1 MKSDKNNNKEI
12 VRFGNSMFLV
22 FLLAM
27 LMSSA
32 GVLAVPAAPINIIDF
47 PQRDFISASGYLQD
61 DRVVVRIIHD
71 PAVYPGAAGGT
82 SGENA
87 VDWISPQGDPADAPG
102 AFSGIVEVNHP
113 GGACWKTQTPDIRP
127 GDTVEIEIKANNTA
141 PVRVGRIDRTIV
153 QNVTAK
159 RPVLV
164 TAATPG
170 NNDGVVEVH
179 GTAQDSFSAI
189 PGNPLPIGILEHRL
203 VAPGEL
209 FPLSNKRT
217 LRATSATGADGVL
230 AYDAPG
236 SINWTATYSG
246 LTEEDV
252 RIALGAESRALWL
265 GNAVA
270 PALETTTYEI
280 GALTAPGPSA
290 PCTAALEVLP
300 PPPGSELVPPTQ
312 PTNLTAA
319 ISNSNTVTLNWTAST
334 DNVGVTAYGIYR
346 NGQAIFTVSK
356 PDGSAP
362 APTTFVDPNTPP
374 GTYTYQ
380 VRAFD
385 EVGNGSVFSN
395 LAGPVTAVQQ
405 VSVDTFPV
413 NDPPQLPINI
423 IAFPSRDFISPSGYK
438 ADDTVTV
445 QVLRRNPAGNNVI
458 VSSAAGI
465 IADEGSFAEVNHPGG
480 ACWAGVTPEIRSGD
494 TIRTIAYNPA
504 NIGPGN
510 PDGIRSVDQTFIAGV
525 TAFKPVV
532 VTPASAAG
540 NEGVVEIHGTAL
552 GADGNP
558 LPLGQIEQRMIATK
572 DHFDFNGR
580 RAMRAGANSDG
591 TLSYDTLNN
600 PMGINWTARYT
611 GLNADDVAR
620 MAGGTSVSTGRVFPG
635 ADTRIHWLGANPALL
650 NEATIFE
657 NAPDGNPPGPA
668 GPACTRPLEDAD
680 VTAPSKPSNF
690 QLTLTG
696 NQANLSWTS
705 STDDWYVAGYRI
717 FDGDTAVANAGPTA
731 TSFVLNNIAPG
742 PHEFKIRAFDTA
754 SPRGAGADI
763 IAQISSG
770 LGNLY
775 GNLSS
780 SASSGSTS
788 ADDVTAP
795 SAPTNLQGVAHD
807 DGTITL
813 TWDSS
818 NDNVGVDHYKVHRNP
833 DFPGTTSPEPT
844 DTLYVD
850 GSSTEPLSIGSY
862 DYYIEAFDAAGNK
875 SVKSGTVTVTIT
887 VSPDLTPPTVPTNVA
902 AVNSPD
908 IHGKDVTVTWTAATD
923 VGGSGVSSYRI
934 YRSNNGA
941 AAVKVGTVNGTTVTY
956 SDLALAPGSYS
967 YTVDAVD
974 SAGNASAQSAGAS
987 AVVAA
992 DVPLAGHSLIGF
1004 PARDFISA
1012 TGYDPTHTYSFS
1024 LKRGAT
1030 TYTTDA
1036 HAPDTTG
1043 VIEANHP
1050 AAPGNTPNCWITN
1063 TPDMRPG
1070 DVIRIIDTTTGIAEQ
1085 TTVANV
1091 TAERPFAINVN
1102 TVVIHGT
1109 AMGNGQRIPI
1119 EQLEQRLVSRVAFQ
1133 KTGGNGKVLRA
1144 SNAGLD
1150 GTLAYDTS
1158 NVNNP
1163 NWTATYTGLSASDVL
1178 LAVGGTDAAGSVV
1191 TGAESRAVWL
1201 GRDPIALT
1209 EGTIFE
1215 NGTGVAGGP
1224 VGTPCNAPAETPVA
1238 AASFAPANIAFPNT
1252 SASPSAT
1259 SAPVTVTFSNGGGS
1273 PMTLTNIYFAGLNPG
1288 DFIRPAG
1295 AAGGTCPAV
1304 FPAPLANGTSCTVS
1318 VQFRPTAIGFRQAN
1332 LSFSDNAA
1340 NTTDQTVPLTG
1351 TGTDTSAPVFTVN
1364 STTVNF
1370 GSVINGTN
1378 SAPQVVTVTKTGGGP
1393 LNISAVNVTGTNA
1406 ADFTTT
1412 ETCTGGP
1419 VVANCT
1425 VSIVFR
1431 PGAVGARSATMS
1443 LIHNARSPSGA
1454 TSTTVAISGTGTNPA
1469 TPTTTLAFGSNPV
1482 QFGTFD
1488 LRKLQSKDQ
1497 TVSLRNSGQNP
1508 TAGLGNITVT
1518 GSGYSLQSNNC
1529 PAILA
1534 KGASCNIVVRFT
1546 PSNVAGTFNGS
1557 LSATAGNAVPTT
1569 ATTSLAATTK

>member
-1 MKSDKNNNKEI
+1 MNNNKGI
-12 VRFGNSMFLV
+12 LNPLR
-22 FLLAM
+22 LLLTLAI
-27 LMSSA
+27 LISTT
-32 GVLAVPAAPINIIDF
+32 GVLAVPAPPINLIVF

-61 DRVVVRIIHD
+61 DRVVVRVIHD
-71 PAVYPGAAGGT
+71 PAVYPGATGGT
-82 SGENA
+82 SGEA
-87 VDWISPQGDPADAPG
+87 AADWISPQGDPADAPG

-113 GGACWKTQTPDIRP
+113 GGACWKNQTPDIRP
-127 GDTVEIEIKANNTA
+127 GDTVEIEIMANASDNT
-141 PVRVGRIDRTIV
+141 RVGRIDRTIV

-159 RPVLV
+159 RPVQ
-164 TAATPG
+164 TGPG
-170 NNDGVVEVH
+170 TVVVH
-179 GTAQDSFSAI
+179 GTAQDSFTAI
-189 PGNPLPIGILEHRL
+189 PGSPLPVGILEHRI
-203 VAPGEL
+203 VAPGSL
-209 FPLSNKRT
+209 FANGRRT
-217 LRATSATGADGVL
+217 LRAASAAGADGTL

-236 SINWTATYSG
+236 SINWTATYRG
-246 LTEEDV
+246 LNAEDV
-252 RIALGAESRALWL
+252 TTALGAESRGMWL

-270 PALETTTYEI
+270 PAVETTTYEI
-280 GALTAPGPSA
+280 GALTAAGPGA
-290 PCTAALEVLP
+290 PCTAALETLP
-300 PPPGSELVPPTQ
+300 PPPGSELIPPTN
-312 PTNLTAA
+312 PTGLSAS

-334 DNVGVTAYGIYR
+334 DNMGVTAYGIYR
-346 NGQAIFTVSK
+346 NGQATFTVSN
-356 PDGSAP
+356 PEGDAP

-380 VRAFD
+380 VKAFD
-385 EVGNGSVFSN
+385 EVGNGSGFSN
-395 LAGPVTAVQQ
+395 TSGSVTAVQQ
-405 VSVDTFPV
+405 VNVNTFPI
-413 NDPPQLPINI
+413 NDPPKLPINI

-438 ADDTVTV
+438 ANDAVTV
-445 QVLRRNPAGNNVI
+445 QVLRRNPAGNDVI

-465 IADEGSFAEVNHPGG
+465 IPDDGTFAEVNHPGG

-494 TIRTIAYNPA
+494 TIRTIAYNPDS
-504 NIGPGN
+504 IGPGN

-552 GADGNP
+552 GADGKP

-580 RAMRAGANSDG
+580 RAMRAGANADG
-591 TLSYDTLNN
+591 TLTYDTLNN

-620 MAGGTSVSTGRVFPG
+620 MAGGTSVSTNKVFPG

-668 GPACTRPLEDAD
+668 GPACTRPLETTDIA
-680 VTAPSKPSNF
+680 APTTPGDF

-696 NQANLSWTS
+696 NQASFSWTK

-717 FDGDTAVANAGPTA
+717 FDGENAVANAGPTA
-731 TSFVLNNIAPG
+731 TSFVLDNVAPG
-742 PHEFKIRAFDTA
+742 PHVFKISAFDTA

-775 GNLSS
+775 GNLS
-780 SASSGSTS
+780 APATSGSTT

-795 SAPTNLQGVAHD
+795 SAPTNLQGIAHD

-813 TWDSS
+813 TWTAS
-818 NDNVGVDHYKVHRNP
+818 NDNIGVDHYKVHRTP
-833 DFPGTTSPEPT
+833 DFPGNASPVPTSSPFT
-844 DTLYVD
+844 D
-850 GSSTEPLSIGSY
+850 GSLDEPLAIGSY
-862 DYYIEAFDAAGNK
+862 DYYIEAFDAADNK
-875 SVKSGTVTVTIT
+875 SVKSETVTVTVT

-902 AVNSPD
+902 ADNSPD
-908 IHGKDVTVTWTAATD
+908 IHGKDVAISWTAATD
-923 VGGSGVSSYRI
+923 AGGSGVSSYRI

-941 AAVKVGTVNGTTVTY
+941 AAVKIGTVNGATLTY
-956 SDLALAPGSYS
+956 NDLALSPGTYSYS
-967 YTVDAVD
+967 VDAVD
-974 SAGNASAQSAGAS
+974 SAGNASAQSAGAPV
-987 AVVAA
+987 VVAA
-992 DVPLAGHSLIGF
+992 DVPLAGHSLSAF
-1004 PARDFISA
+1004 PSRDFISA
-1012 TGYDPTHTYSFS
+1012 TGYDPTHTYSFA
-1024 LKRGAT
+1024 LKRGAS

-1036 HAPDTTG
+1036 HAPDATG
-1043 VIEANHP
+1043 TIEVNHP
-1050 AAPGNTPNCWITN
+1050 AAPGNTPDCWITN

-1091 TAERPFAINVN
+1091 TAERPFASNAN

-1109 AMGNGQRIPI
+1109 AMGNGQRLPI
-1119 EQLEQRLVSRVAFQ
+1119 EQLDQRLVSRVAFQ

-1144 SNAGLD
+1144 STD

-1178 LAVGGTDAAGSVV
+1178 LAVGGTDPTGSVIV
-1191 TGAESRAVWL
+1191 GAESRAVWL
-1201 GRDPIALT
+1201 GRDPLALNELT
-1209 EGTIFE
+1209 FFE

-1224 VGTPCNAPAETPVA
+1224 VGTPCTAPGETPVA
-1238 AASFAPANIAFPNT
+1238 AASFAPANLTFPNT

-1295 AAGGTCPAV
+1295 VAGGTCPTV
-1304 FPAPLANGTSCTVS
+1304 PAPLANGASCTVS
-1318 VQFRPTAIGFRQAN
+1318 VQFKPMAIGFRQAN
-1332 LSFSDNAA
+1332 LSFSDNAT
-1340 NTTDQTVPLTG
+1340 NTTDQTIPLTG
-1351 TGTDTSAPVFTVN
+1351 TGTDTNAPVFTV
-1364 STTVNF
+1364 SPSTVNF
-1370 GSVINGTN
+1370 GSVNTGTP
-1378 SAPQVVTVTKTGGGP
+1378 SAAQTVTVTKTGGGP
-1393 LNISAVNVTGTNA
+1393 LNIATVTVAGANA
-1406 ADFTTT
+1406 ADFTMTQN
-1412 ETCTGGP
+1412 CTGSP
-1419 VVANCT
+1419 VLANCAIS
-1425 VSIVFR
+1425 VVFQ
-1431 PGAVGARSATMS
+1431 PAAVGARSAT
-1443 LIHNARSPSGA
+1443 LTLAHNTIPSGA
-1454 TSTTVAISGTGTNPA
+1454 TSTDIALSGTGTSAAP

-1488 LRKLQSKDQ
+1488 LRRLQTKDQ
-1497 TVSLRNSGQNP
+1497 TVSLRNSGQNA

-1518 GSGYSLQSNNC
+1518 GSGYKLQSHNC
-1529 PAILA
+1529 PATLA
-1534 KGASCNIVVRFT
+1534 KGASCSIVVRFT
-1546 PSNVAGTFNGS
+1546 PPNVAGVSNGS

-1569 ATTSLAATTK
+1569 VTTSLAATTR